1 MPHGESGWAYWCEWI
16 GLNGE
21 GICACQV
28 ANCAAYALG
37 RMNRAVLLRLDAMKK
52 DVDNPNQPGY
62 PVPHEANQPDASL
75 GNQSPAKPLDAPAG
89 VVEDHG

>member
-1 MPHGESGWAYWCEWI
+1 MTRLEQRIQECAAMPHGDSGWAYWCEWI

-21 GICACQV
+21 GVCACPV

-52 DVDNPNQPGY
+52 DVALSVNQVY
-62 PVPHEANQPDASL
+62 NDAHEPEIER
-75 GNQSPAKPLDAPAG
+75 P
-89 VVEDHG
+89 